1 VLDYNASLYKYFFTR
16 LNNKEMKHIRT
27 IALMTALVLISADSF
42 GAGWY
47 QRWRAQK
54 QQRQMIET
62 TSPVTQEPVGAPL
75 DGGLLAILGA
85 AGLAYFGA
93 RRKKKRAE

>member
-1 VLDYNASLYKYFFTR
+1 
-16 LNNKEMKHIRT
+16 MKHIRT
-27 IALMTALVLISADSF
+27 IALMTALALISADSF
-42 GAGWY
+42 GAGWL

-54 QQRQMIET
+54 QQRQVIQTET
-62 TSPVTQEPVGAPL
+62 KHDPVGAPL